1 MERAT
6 ITQVKNH
13 LSAFLDKV
21 KHGETVLITDRGRPV
36 ARLETVVSGISIND
50 VKGRLAR
57 LERTGLVRRA
67 RSTPSREIMT
77 GTPPPA
83 PGQGVSLLQAVLA
96 EREENR

>member
-1 MERAT
+1 MEKAT
-6 ITQVKNH
+6 ITEVKNH

-21 KHGETVLITDRGRPV
+21 KHGEPVLITDRGRPV
-36 ARLETVVSGISIND
+36 ARLETVLSDTGMSD
-50 VKGRLAR
+50 MKGRLAR

-67 RSTPSREIMT
+67 RSTPSREMIS

-96 EREENR
+96 ERKENR

>member
-1 MERAT
+1 MEKAT
-6 ITQVKNH
+6 ITEIKNH

-21 KHGETVLITDRGRPV
+21 KHGEPVLITDRGRPV
-36 ARLETVVSGISIND
+36 ARLETVVSDTSMSD
-50 VKGRLAR
+50 MKGRLAR

-67 RSTPSREIMT
+67 KSTPSREMIA

-96 EREENR
+96 ERKENR

>member
-1 MERAT
+1 MKKAT
-6 ITQVKNH
+6 ITEVKNH

-21 KHGETVLITDRGRPV
+21 KHGEPVLITDRGRPV
-36 ARLETVVSGISIND
+36 ARLESVMSGISMSD
-50 VKGRLAR
+50 VEGRLAR

-67 RSTPSREIMT
+67 RSTSSQEMIA

-83 PGQGVSLLQAVLA
+83 PGRGVSLLQAVLT